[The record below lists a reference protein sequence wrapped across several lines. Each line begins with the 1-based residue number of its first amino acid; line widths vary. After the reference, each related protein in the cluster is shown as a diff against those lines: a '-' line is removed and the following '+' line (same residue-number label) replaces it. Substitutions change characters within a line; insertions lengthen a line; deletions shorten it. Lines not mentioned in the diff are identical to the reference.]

1 MEHSMI
7 LRIVS
12 FVLSFALTLTIACA
26 QSFPDRPLRLV
37 VGFAPGGNVDVI
49 ARLLAQEMSKGLG
62 QTIVVESKPGQAG
75 AIAAEMVARAAPD
88 GYTLLLANGAHPV
101 TAALYKSIKFKP
113 VDDFA
118 WISTASFYPFVLCVR
133 KDSKFNTLQE
143 LIKAGQSGDGS
154 VSYGS
159 GGVGSIHH
167 MTTELLALATHSRFQ
182 HIPYRGEAPGVTGLL
197 SGDVAF
203 MPLTVTLAVQHTQSG
218 ALRALGVTGKSR
230 SKDLPDVPTF
240 EEAGV
245 TDYEVVSWSGLATTA
260 GTPAPIVDRLRA
272 ELVRT
277 INVPEVRAR
286 LESFGTEVRGT
297 TEAEMRNLVER
308 QLALWNKVAIQANL
322 RLD

>member
-1 MEHSMI
+1 MV
-7 LRIVS
+7 LRFIS
-12 FVLSFALTLTIACA
+12 LVLASAAGIAVALA

-37 VGFAPGGNVDVI
+37 VGFSPGGNVDVI
-49 ARLLAQEMSKGLG
+49 ARLLAQEMGKGLG
-62 QTIVVESKPGQAG
+62 QTIVVENKPGQAG
-75 AIAAEMVARAAPD
+75 AIAGEIVARAAPD

-101 TAALYKSIKFKP
+101 TAALYKSIKYKP

-133 KDSKFNTLQE
+133 KDSPYQTLQE
-143 LIKAGQSGDGS
+143 LIKAGQGGGAF

-167 MTTELLALATHSRFQ
+167 MTTELLALATNSRFQ

-197 SGDVAF
+197 AGDVAF

-218 ALRALGVTGKSR
+218 ALRALGVTGKTR

-245 TDYEVVSWSGLATTA
+245 NDYEVVSWSGLATTA
-260 GTPAPIVDRLRA
+260 GTPAPIVDRLRS
-272 ELVRT
+272 EMVRA
-277 INVPEVRAR
+277 INVPDVRAR
-286 LESFGTEVRGT
+286 LESFGTEVRAT
-297 TEAEMRNLVER
+297 SEAEMRALVER
-308 QLALWNKVAIQANL
+308 QLVLWNKVAAQANL